1 MTESKQSVVTLENRN
16 KLTMTGVERVDA
28 FSDRSILLTA
38 AGGKVRISCCCN
50 DDAARQLEA
59 LIRAEYPDADIA
71 CEETTALCSFYA
83 EEGGMIVGYEDA
95 NA

>member
-38 AGGKVRISCCCN
+38 AGGKVRIEGSGLKVLAFSEGSGN
-50 DDAARQLEA
+50 FAASGIVES
-59 LIRAEYPDADIA
+59 IRFLAA
-71 CEETTALCSFYA
+71 
-83 EEGGMIVGYEDA
+83 GGKAGKLFR
-95 NA
+95 